1 MTNDNVLT
9 TTGFTKL
16 VTDIRQLI
24 TQGRD
29 RARTAANNE
38 LIQTYWA
45 IGGRIEVEGLTENAG
60 YGDAIMEHLAEALDI
75 DRSTLVR
82 CVQLYRAYPKSA
94 PQGTLTWSH
103 IRLLLTVNNPEERK
117 RLKEE
122 AEKNDWTRQE
132 LAKAINVEAHPAPKD
147 GKQSKQLKRPAGGPF
162 VYRAEV
168 IKVVDGDTLV
178 VRLDLGF
185 QVWKEQRIRLSGID
199 TPPIKED
206 GGPEAYEYTQTQ
218 LAKAK
223 VVVVRTGKIDI
234 YGRYVGDVFYSTD
247 EDDTWEKV
255 FLKGAWLNNELLEK
269 GLARKD

>member
-1 MTNDNVLT
+1 MANDNVLT

-16 VTDIRQLI
+16 VSDIRKLI
-24 TQGRD
+24 SEGRD

-60 YGDAIMEHLAEALDI
+60 YGDAVMEQLADALDI

-82 CVQLYRAYPKSA
+82 CLQFYRAYPKSA

-103 IRLLLTVNNPEERK
+103 YRLLLTLGKPEDRK

-122 AEKNDWTRQE
+122 AEKENWTRQD
-132 LAKAINVEAHPAPKD
+132 LANAINAETHPAPKD
-147 GKQSKQLKRPAGGPF
+147 GKLTKPLKRPAGGPF

-168 IKVVDGDTLV
+168 VKVIDGDTLLL
-178 VRLDLGF
+178 RLDLGF
-185 QVWKEQRIRLSGID
+185 QVWKEQRIRLAHID
-199 TPPIKED
+199 TPSLKED

-234 YGRYVGDVFYSTD
+234 YGRYVGDVFFSTN

-255 FLKGAWLNNELLEK
+255 YQTGAWLNRELLTF
-269 GLARKD
+269 GHARPT